1 MRTVHDNI
9 LYMIHM
15 DECYHSF
22 DYSMLHVV
30 TPLTA
35 QLEILAIGQQLEGTG
50 NVSAEIVSL
59 VRIDNSND
67 FIVTVNTNSTESPER
82 LTQIVTEPLTEQ
94 FEEFSDIIQAISFNV
109 QRTERHGKQQD
120 LTPAVQVCSTTVC
133 SCMDMC
139 VHL

>member
-1 MRTVHDNI
+1 M
-9 LYMIHM
+9 YIHM
-15 DECYHSF
+15 NECWHSF
-22 DYSMLHVV
+22 DYSMLYVA
-30 TPLTA
+30 TPLPA

-109 QRTERHGKQQD
+109 QRTERHGKQ
-120 LTPAVQVCSTTVC
+120 
-133 SCMDMC
+133 
-139 VHL
+139 